1 MSREAAQEIVG
12 RFAAQGW
19 NNVVGEVF
27 EVTVARS
34 MYPRR
39 RCCQA
44 AGAQAQIK
52 GRKMLP
58 ALYRREIQDAN

>member
-27 EVTVARS
+27 EAAVAQS
-34 MYPRR
+34 M
-39 RCCQA
+39 
-44 AGAQAQIK
+44 
-52 GRKMLP
+52 
-58 ALYRREIQDAN
+58 